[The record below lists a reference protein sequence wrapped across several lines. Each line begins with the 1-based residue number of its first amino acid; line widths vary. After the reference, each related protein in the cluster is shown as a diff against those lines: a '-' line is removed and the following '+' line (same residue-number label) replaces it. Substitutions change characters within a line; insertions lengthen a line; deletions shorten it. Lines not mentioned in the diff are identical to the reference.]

1 MDERVRAAYVYGSA
15 APQTKQHISA
25 PERHKEVHHQAIR
38 RNRER
43 VAHMNF
49 GTAAILASAVI
60 FVAGMLCSYLE
71 IQADVTARAKHITVL
86 ESTYNELKLAND
98 EKYNRINSSID
109 LDQIRAVAIGEL
121 GMTYAKEG
129 QIVKIHD
136 TAQDYVYQVSDLPEA
151 E

>member
-1 MDERVRAAYVYGSA
+1 MEERRRAAYVYGSA
-15 APQTKQHISA
+15 APKVNDA
-25 PERHKEVHHQAIR
+25 RPERVKEVHHQAIR

-43 VAHMNF
+43 VNHMNL
-49 GTAAILASAVI
+49 GMAMILASAVI
-60 FVAGMLCSYLE
+60 MVAAMLCSYIEL
-71 IQADVTARAKHITVL
+71 QADVTARAKHITKL
-86 ESTYNELKLAND
+86 ESQYNEMKLAND

-136 TAQDYVYQVSDLPEA
+136 ASQDYVYQVADLPEGD
-151 E
+151 